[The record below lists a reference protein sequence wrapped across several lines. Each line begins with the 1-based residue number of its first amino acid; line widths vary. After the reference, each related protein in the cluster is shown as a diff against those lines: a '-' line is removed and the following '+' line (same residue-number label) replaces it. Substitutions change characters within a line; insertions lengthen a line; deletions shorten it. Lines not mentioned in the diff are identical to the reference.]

1 MVFKKTPTVKL
12 QPQAASRLGRQ
23 DTDRYNR
30 HPWIFTRVN
39 KFQTP
44 TNMSISDSSMSQTL
58 WEQDL
63 QRLRSLSASRPL
75 LVFGVVQRPA
85 DDAERLWLLFD
96 AQLLVGCGRA
106 GKRVVCQVLNQV
118 LIAAFFFLVLD
129 STERQSVT
137 KGSHLTRG
145 SPQNQWM
152 GTSVWSNQTND
163 TAIAVDEHIM
173 IHCIFI
179 LSQINICLTHCLK

>member
-1 MVFKKTPTVKL
+1 
-12 QPQAASRLGRQ
+12 
-23 DTDRYNR
+23 
-30 HPWIFTRVN
+30 
-39 KFQTP
+39 
-44 TNMSISDSSMSQTL
+44 MSISDSGMSQTL
-58 WEQDL
+58 REQDL

-106 GKRVVCQVLNQV
+106 GKCVVCQVLNQV
-118 LIAAFFFLVLD
+118 LIAALFFLVLD

-145 SPQNQWM
+145 SPQDQWM
-152 GTSVWSNQTND
+152 GTSMWSNQTND

-173 IHCIFI
+173 IHWIFVLNKHLFNPLGPRAPI
-179 LSQINICLTHCLK
+179 TTHSFALPCNPSLPGSGRLADNPY